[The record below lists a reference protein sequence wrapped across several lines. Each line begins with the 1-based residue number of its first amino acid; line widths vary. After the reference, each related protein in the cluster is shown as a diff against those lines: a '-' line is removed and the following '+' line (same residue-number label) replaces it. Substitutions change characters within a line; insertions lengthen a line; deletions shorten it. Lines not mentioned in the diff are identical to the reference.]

1 MQWVVERCAPEQASQ
16 PLGCSVSSPPVIHC
30 GQGFYTNPQPCIV
43 HSVYTLSSIISTLH
57 SAYTPGS
64 ICIHFNLTIVHIY
77 NLSSICLY
85 FSLTSYQLVEGI
97 VPGER
102 FNLLF
107 QIFVCENKPK
117 YLFGNLISK
126 CHVFKQIIQGGF
138 HCGEK
143 NTLNEIIK
151 KSAWAV
157 LYSGTVCLVP
167 SFTALMSVMTA

>member
-1 MQWVVERCAPEQASQ
+1 MQWVGERCAPEQASQ
-16 PLGCSVSSPPVIHC
+16 PPRLLGFFTACDSLRPRILY
-30 GQGFYTNPQPCIV
+30 QPQPCRV
-43 HSVYTLSSIISTLH
+43 HIYPLLYYVYCIPTLP
-57 SAYTPGS
+57 SAYTPCS

-138 HCGEK
+138 NCGEK
-143 NTLNEIIK
+143 IL
-151 KSAWAV
+151 
-157 LYSGTVCLVP
+157 
-167 SFTALMSVMTA
+167 